1 MKKILVVCTGNI
13 CRTPMVK
20 ALLEREIA
28 RVQLADRVS
37 VDSAGT
43 YAMVDAPAS
52 AGSVQ
57 AMTDRGLDIAE
68 HEGKQITAELV
79 RQADLILVMEERHR
93 RTIFVTWPQA
103 LSKTFLLSEM
113 AGAHADVADPY
124 GMAQAEYDKAADIIE
139 SYVRRGLPEILRK
152 LGLVSMQ

>member
-1 MKKILVVCTGNI
+1 MKQILVVCTGNI

-43 YAMVDAPAS
+43 YAVVGGGAS

-57 AMTDRGLDIAE
+57 AMTDRGLDITE
-68 HEGKQITAELV
+68 HRGKQLTAELV
-79 RQADLILVMEERHR
+79 QQADLILVMEEAHR
-93 RTIFVTWPQA
+93 RTIFVTWPRA
-103 LSKTFLLSEM
+103 LPKTFLLGEM
-113 AGAHADVADPY
+113 AGEHADVADPY
-124 GMAQAEYDKAADIIE
+124 GMAQPEYDKAAGIIE
-139 SYVRRGLPEILRK
+139 SYVRRGLPEILKR
-152 LGLVSMQ
+152 LGVASAP